1 METVFNGNYVDQYG
15 ESTDIPAGSK
25 IITPEEQVA
34 QKAAI
39 EKRKKYEEARLN
51 TTRVKNNVCGEFFW
65 SLYEVGQDYY
75 PEVSDD
81 MLAKIIYL
89 LTYLDYKSGRLVM
102 RSSAYDA
109 KRPMTKDDVKKVVRL
124 HRCNFPRFWEELL
137 QSGIIF
143 EDENGFLTV
152 SDLFRRGRG
161 KLDKRTTKGM
171 AAMKIFSHAIRY
183 VYENTDVRS
192 HRYLAYLYRLIPY
205 INLKYNVLCL
215 NPLETNKYL
224 IQPLTTKELCELIGI
239 EPRKDNETRL
249 IDTLFKLSFYDKSN
263 DKLSVITLIK
273 RFKNDE
279 VCQYITINP
288 QFYAGYISI
297 DDMADIMDEFVV
309 RSKEDVQLETS

>member
-1 METVFNGNYVDQYG
+1 MKTVRIGNYVDDYG
-15 ESTDIPAGSK
+15 EATSIPAGTK
-25 IITPEEQVA
+25 IITPEEQA
-34 QKAAI
+34 ARNAAI
-39 EKRKKYEEARLN
+39 QKRKEVEEARLN
-51 TTRVKNNVCGEFFW
+51 ATAIKNDKCGNFFW

-75 PEVSDD
+75 PNVSDD

-89 LTYLDYKSGRLVM
+89 LTYLDYKNGILVT
-102 RSSAYDA
+102 RDNAFDAY
-109 KRPMTKDDVKKVVRL
+109 RPMTKDDVKKVIRL
-124 HRCNFPRFWEELL
+124 HRCKFPRFWEELL

-143 EDENGFLTV
+143 ENEKGQLAV

-215 NPLETNKYL
+215 NPLETNKFL

-239 EPRKDNETRL
+239 ESRRDNETRL
-249 IDTLFKLSFYDKSN
+249 INTLFKLSFYDKAK

-273 RFKNDE
+273 RMKNDE

-288 QFYAGYISI
+288 QFYAGYISVN
-297 DDMADIMDEFVV
+297 DMADIMGEFVV
-309 RSKEDVQLETS
+309 HDKEELQLGTT